1 METASYLNPEIFHYM
16 CLEKDVKSDLPQ
28 FCEKHLKPSELET
41 ILGIENDN
49 KLNFENHIK
58 TRYIKASQ
66 KIGASQRIS
75 IISDAQKKNL
85 LLNITIKS
93 QFRYGPHVCGPYL
106 NWIL

>member
-49 KLNFENHIK
+49 KLNFESHIK

-66 KIGASQRIS
+66 KLGASQRIS